1 MKEDWTDGS
10 FMLEMELPLLVNYQ
24 EIKERIYFQVFLQ
37 TDLKGEFEI
46 TRFLS
51 KEEKLWIET
60 NVVDALGEND
70 GRG

>member
-51 KEEKLWIET
+51 AEEKLWIET
-60 NVVDALGEND
+60 NVIDALGEND
-70 GRG
+70 GDE

>member
-10 FMLEMELPLLVNYQ
+10 FTLEMELPLMVNYQ